1 MKYDEICNHIINIYN
16 TIKDE
21 SDKKIKMGDDSIDGL
36 VLDSVDFV
44 QLIVQIESDF
54 SIEFPDEY
62 LLPSELN
69 SVEKI
74 ATIIETLI

>member
-1 MKYDEICNHIINIYN
+1 
-16 TIKDE
+16 
-21 SDKKIKMGDDSIDGL
+21 MGDDSIDGL